1 MTCASEKI
9 ITVEDLEGTYISGMA
24 PKRRFLMVFFFNFLG
39 INTHNFVKND
49 LKFENKCLFHA
60 KVYGA

>member
-24 PKRRFLMVFFFNFLG
+24 PKRRFLMGFFFQFSG
-39 INTHNFVKND
+39 
-49 LKFENKCLFHA
+49 NKHS
-60 KVYGA
+60 